1 MKLLKVG
8 LFYLCLSIIKKT
20 QSTDNKMK
28 SNLKKIEYANKDDF
42 IPRNERKS
50 RGGYEP
56 VNFLQKKIN
65 KKNREKM
72 GNKFNLG
79 QAAEII
85 SCSSKPTPKPIPPT
99 MEFNLNI
106 DIKNEEGCC
115 DKPKNCKGSK
125 HKRSKSKSPD
135 RSPCKPD
142 SPSRSPSPVKRP
154 TPTPKPPGM
163 IKPSGM
169 IYGADLL
176 TGISPDGDD
185 TPNLSIVRMNEN
197 LVSTD
202 TRADATE
209 TPYPVATGTNQFSP
223 IFGTGAETPTSTENP
238 LPSPILFGLLDPS
251 ISAAAISTVSEP
263 ISLIDGTIEVVDEEN
278 KDVLVSTV

>member
-1 MKLLKVG
+1 
-8 LFYLCLSIIKKT
+8 
-20 QSTDNKMK
+20 MK

-42 IPRNERKS
+42 IPRNERKL
-50 RGGYEP
+50 RGGYKP

-79 QAAEII
+79 RAAEII
-85 SCSSKPTPKPIPPT
+85 SCSSKPTDKPIPPT

-115 DKPKNCKGSK
+115 DKSK
-125 HKRSKSKSPD
+125 RPKSKSPD
-135 RSPCKPD
+135 RSPCKPE
-142 SPSRSPSPVKRP
+142 SPSRSPSPVKPP

-169 IYGADLL
+169 IYGTDLL
-176 TGISPDGDD
+176 TGISTDGDD

-197 LVSTD
+197 LVRTD
-202 TRADATE
+202 NTLADATE
-209 TPYPVATGTNQFSP
+209 TSFRVATGTNQFSP

-251 ISAAAISTVSEP
+251 ISAAAISTISEP
-263 ISLIDGTIEVVDEEN
+263 ISPTDGTKEVVAEEN